1 MESIPARTK
10 LPRINEFVIRIKNK
24 CLALG
29 PCLWCLQKKTEA
41 EMLCMECQR
50 ALPRIDTPEQ
60 IWNLLANPAIANHI
74 SHKYLDNLV
83 VVSPYQHP
91 LDQWI
96 TALKFQRRA
105 DLSRLLGMLLAKH
118 LQQVLLED
126 DEKPEVLMPV
136 PLHWRRLK
144 VRQYNQAHLLAK
156 QVSKRCQLP
165 IDYASLQRKKVTATQ
180 VGLGGKKRRGNLR
193 GAFAVNFAV
202 NKGASLP
209 EHVGIIDDVITTGS
223 TVNEIARVLKRHG
236 VKKVS
241 VYCVAL
247 SVHR

>member
-1 MESIPARTK
+1 
-10 LPRINEFVIRIKNK
+10 
-24 CLALG
+24 
-29 PCLWCLQKKTEA
+29 
-41 EMLCMECQR
+41 MLCMDCEC
-50 ALPRIDTPEQ
+50 ALPRIDVPGQ

-74 SHKYLDNLV
+74 SHQHIDNLV

-105 DLSRLLGMLLAKH
+105 DLARLLGMLLAKH
-118 LQQVLLED
+118 LQQLFQKY
-126 DEKPEVLMPV
+126 DEKPEILMPV

-144 VRQYNQAHLLAK
+144 IRQYNQAYLLAK
-156 QVSKRCQLP
+156 QVSKQCQLP
-165 IDYASLQRKKVTATQ
+165 IDYVSLLRKKATATQ

-193 GAFAVNFAV
+193 GAFAI

-223 TVNEIARVLKRHG
+223 TVNEIARVLKRQG